1 MPLVL
6 GTVTIGGT
14 SAPITIAGCLV
25 HALATDLAGL
35 VLSHLVRPDS
45 FCMLGSDVSF
55 MEAATG
61 GVGGV
66 SQSHLD
72 DLAICQIM

>member
-1 MPLVL
+1 
-6 GTVTIGGT
+6 
-14 SAPITIAGCLV
+14 
-25 HALATDLAGL
+25 
-35 VLSHLVRPDS
+35 
-45 FCMLGSDVSF
+45 MLGSDVSF